1 MRVIKRYSNRR
12 LYDTNE
18 SRTITQT
25 DLANLVRS
33 DVDVKVVDTA
43 SGRDITMAVLGR
55 IIISEVPRWS
65 DKKQAKELFSK
76 IIMIGGEK
84 SMSILKNTILA
95 SIGVIQV
102 TRAKAE
108 KVIDELIKK
117 GELDKSSR
125 KRAVMEL
132 LEKAES
138 STSKLKDRVAKEA
151 GRAQQEVISLVKRL
165 NLAKTSDMKKVEA
178 KVDKLAKQMR
188 LLQKKLD
195 SMG

>member
-12 LYDTNE
+12 LYDTSE
-18 SRTITQT
+18 SRTLTQM

-33 DVDVKVVDTA
+33 GIDLKVVDTS

-55 IIISEVPRWS
+55 IIISEAPRWS
-65 DKKQAKELFSK
+65 DKQQTKELFSK

-95 SIGVIQV
+95 SIGAIHV

-108 KVIDELIKK
+108 KIIDDLIKK

-125 KRAVMEL
+125 KQAVMEL

-151 GRAQQEVISLVKRL
+151 GRAQHEVTSLVKRL
-165 NLAKTSDMKKVEA
+165 NLAKQSDMKKVEA

-195 SMG
+195 SLG

>member
-1 MRVIKRYSNRR
+1 MRIIKRYSNRR

-18 SRTITQT
+18 SCTITQR
-25 DLANLVRS
+25 DLANLLRS
-33 DVDVKVVDTA
+33 GVDVKVVDTA

-55 IIISEVPRWS
+55 IIIHEAPRWS

-95 SIGVIQV
+95 SIGVIHV
-102 TRAKAE
+102 TKDKAE
-108 KVIDELIKK
+108 KIIDDLIKK

-125 KRAVMEL
+125 KAAVMEL

-151 GRAQQEVISLVKRL
+151 GRAQQEVTSLVKKL
-165 NLAKTSDMKKVEA
+165 NLAKQTDMKKVED
-178 KVDKLAKQMR
+178 KLDKLAKELK

-195 SMG
+195 SLG

>member
-108 KVIDELIKK
+108 KLIDELIKK

>member
-1 MRVIKRYSNRR
+1 MRIIKRYSNRR
-12 LYDTNE
+12 LYDTDK
-18 SRTITQT
+18 SRTITQA
-25 DLANLVRS
+25 DLANLVR
-33 DVDVKVVDTA
+33 DGVDVKIVDTVT
-43 SGRDITMAVLGR
+43 GRDLTMAVLGR
-55 IIISEVPRWS
+55 IIISEAPRWS
-65 DKKQAKELFSK
+65 DKQQAKELFSK
-76 IIMIGGEK
+76 IIQVGGEK

-108 KVIDELIKK
+108 KIIDELIKK

-125 KRAVMEL
+125 KAAVMEL

-138 STSKLKDRVAKEA
+138 GTSKLKDRVAKEA
-151 GRAQQEVISLVKRL
+151 GRAQHEVAGLIKKL
-165 NLAKTSDMKKVEA
+165 NLAKQADRKKVEA
-178 KVDKLAKQMR
+178 KVDKLAKQLR

>member
-108 KVIDELIKK
+108 KVIDQLIKK